1 MNTRY
6 TNSRKEVKVMNNF
19 ILSCESTIDMPYS
32 YISGRGLE
40 VLFYSYTVNGE
51 TYPDDMER
59 DPNSLPQFYE
69 RLKLGYIPTTSQI
82 NQFAYEEFFKKF
94 LDEGKDILHLCFGT
108 GMTQSYSQAVNAVE
122 ALKEKYPDRKI
133 VVIDTTCSSS
143 GYGLIVDDAADLY
156 EEGKSIEEIAKYVED
171 NKYHIHHQFYT
182 TDLKYFKRTGRVSGP
197 AASIGAVLKICP
209 LMHLNHAGKIIAYSK
224 VMGKKNALKATLD
237 WMENHADNGKDY
249 NGKIFISHSNAL
261 DDANKTKDEIE
272 KRFPNL
278 IGKVRIFNIGTI
290 IASHTG
296 PGTVAVYFHGDE
308 RQ

>member
-1 MNTRY
+1 M
-6 TNSRKEVKVMNNF
+6 SNF
-19 ILSCESTIDMPYS
+19 ILSCESTVDMPYS
-32 YISGRGLE
+32 YISGRGLK

-51 TYPDDMER
+51 SYPDDMER

-69 RLKLGYIPTTSQI
+69 RLKEGHIPTTSQI
-82 NQFAYEEFFKKF
+82 NQFAYEEFFKEI
-94 LDEGKDILHLCFGT
+94 LDEGKDVLHLCFGT
-108 GMTQSYSQAVNAVE
+108 GMTQSYAQAVNAVE
-122 ALKEKYPDRKI
+122 SLKAAYPDRKI

-143 GYGLIVDDAADLY
+143 GYGMIVDDAADLY
-156 EEGKSIEEIAKYVED
+156 EEGKSLEEIAKYVED

-237 WMENHADNGKDY
+237 WMENHALDGKNY

-261 DDANKTKDEIE
+261 EDAINTKNEIE

-278 IGKVRIFNIGTI
+278 VGKVRIFNIGTI

-296 PGTVAVYFHGDE
+296 PGTVAIYFHGDE
-308 RQ
+308 RE

>member
-1 MNTRY
+1 ME
-6 TNSRKEVKVMNNF
+6 KEFIVMKNF
-19 ILSCESTIDMPYS
+19 ILSCESTVDMPYS
-32 YISGRGLE
+32 YVTGRGLQ

-51 TYPDDMER
+51 TYLDDMGR
-59 DPNSLPQFYE
+59 DPNSLPNFYE
-69 RLKLGYIPTTSQI
+69 RLALGYIPTTSQI
-82 NQFAYEEFFKKF
+82 NEFTYEEFFKKF

-108 GMTQSYSQAVNAVE
+108 GMTQSYAQAVNAAE
-122 ALKEKYPDRKI
+122 ILRSNYPDRKI

-143 GYGLIVDDAADLY
+143 GYGMIVDDAADLY
-156 EEGKSIEEIAKYVED
+156 EEGKSLEEIAKYVEG
-171 NKYHIHHQFYT
+171 NKFNIHHQFYT

-197 AASIGAVLKICP
+197 AASIGAVLRICP

-237 WMENHADNGKDY
+237 WMENHAENGKDY
-249 NGKIFISHSNAL
+249 NGKVFISHSNAL
-261 DDANKTKDEIE
+261 SDAEATKNEIE

-278 IGKVRIFNIGTI
+278 AGKVKIFDIGTI

-308 RQ
+308 RK